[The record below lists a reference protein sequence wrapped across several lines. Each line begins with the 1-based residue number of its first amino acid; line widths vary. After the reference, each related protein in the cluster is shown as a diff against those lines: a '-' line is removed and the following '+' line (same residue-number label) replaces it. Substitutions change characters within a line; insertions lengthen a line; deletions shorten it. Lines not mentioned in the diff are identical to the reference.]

1 MEMIQT
7 MEHAVYSKQMIS
19 MDNEKNRLLY
29 ASYIPETGP
38 GAPDPDSKVQVLRL
52 KRSEY
57 DPFIF
62 EVLKGKDVLGDGPVH
77 MKDLLALNGVD
88 APRAMF
94 HVTMGCGKELRDMQE
109 VMSNDPS
116 VDVESAYLS
125 MMNPVSDQPTVGQ
138 DSLDVPR
145 QKEPEPEPE
154 PRSPK
159 IK

>member
-1 MEMIQT
+1 
-7 MEHAVYSKQMIS
+7 
-19 MDNEKNRLLY
+19 
-29 ASYIPETGP
+29 
-38 GAPDPDSKVQVLRL
+38 
-52 KRSEY
+52 
-57 DPFIF
+57 
-62 EVLKGKDVLGDGPVH
+62 
-77 MKDLLALNGVD
+77 
-88 APRAMF
+88 
-94 HVTMGCGKELRDMQE
+94 LRDMQE